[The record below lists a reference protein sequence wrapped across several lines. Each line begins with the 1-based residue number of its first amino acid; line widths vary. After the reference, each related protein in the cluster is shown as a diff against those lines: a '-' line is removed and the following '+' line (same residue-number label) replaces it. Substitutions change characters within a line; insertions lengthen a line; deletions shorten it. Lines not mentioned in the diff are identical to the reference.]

1 MEPKF
6 KKYSV
11 DVIAPTLSFPI
22 VTIPIC
28 LLIAFNLLMHYFYAV
43 TVKPGF
49 LEDPPREHGTS
60 IFWAKKGNRKGKQKS
75 LTGGVRWTSRGVKVT
90 PASYTKCFK
99 CSKMRPEVRLSS
111 AWWHSIK

>member
-1 MEPKF
+1 MEPTF

-28 LLIAFNLLMHYFYAV
+28 ILIAFNLLMHYFYVV

-49 LEDPPREHGTS
+49 LEDSPREHGSS
-60 IFWAKKGNRKGKQKS
+60 IFWAKKGNRKGKQKT

-90 PASYTKCFK
+90 PASYTR
-99 CSKMRPEVRLSS
+99 CSKCVKLRPEVCLCSVR
-111 AWWHSIK
+111 